1 MAAQNGGHITKSE
14 QNVLNHQENAISKQI
29 PPK

>member
-1 MAAQNGGHITKSE
+1 LLGHGLITKSE
-14 QNVLNHQENAISKQI
+14 QKVLNQQENGISREI